1 MSRAGR
7 KRKHMARREAN
18 GDVQRAPA
26 PERTVDVI
34 AVVIEQPH
42 RKLAREPRDPRLE
55 NELGRMFLR
64 GEIDHRQ
71 YAAGNRW
78 AGIVARMRRAIDAP
92 SDQARGLLGVMVGG
106 ASGSAREMTAEEAN
120 EARAAYRNADH
131 ALGYGLASYSGR
143 TARLIR
149 LILKRAVIQD
159 EPCPYAPEL
168 RLGLNVLARH
178 FEIE

>member
-26 PERTVDVI
+26 PERTADVI
-34 AVVIEQPH
+34 AVVLEQPH
-42 RKLAREPRDPRLE
+42 RRLAREPRDPRLE

-78 AGIVARMRRAIDAP
+78 AGIVARTRRAIDAP

-120 EARAAYRNADH
+120 EARAAYRDADH
-131 ALGYGLASYSGR
+131 ALGYAVFCGGNAMRKL
-143 TARLIR
+143 
-149 LILKRAVIQD
+149 LKITVIED
-159 EPCPYAPEL
+159 RPCPNVPGL
-168 RLGLNVLARH
+168 RIALNVLARH

>member
-26 PERTVDVI
+26 PERTADVI
-34 AVVIEQPH
+34 AVVLEQPH
-42 RKLAREPRDPRLE
+42 RRLAREPRDPRLE

-64 GEIDHRQ
+64 GEIDHCQ

-106 ASGSAREMTAEEAN
+106 ASGSAREMAAEEAN
-120 EARAAYRNADH
+120 EARAAYADVCHIIGHAFGPLRAPKVNAVLKLTILSDH
-131 ALGYGLASYSGR
+131 
-143 TARLIR
+143 
-149 LILKRAVIQD
+149 
-159 EPCPYAPEL
+159 PCPNVPRL

-178 FEIE
+178 FDL